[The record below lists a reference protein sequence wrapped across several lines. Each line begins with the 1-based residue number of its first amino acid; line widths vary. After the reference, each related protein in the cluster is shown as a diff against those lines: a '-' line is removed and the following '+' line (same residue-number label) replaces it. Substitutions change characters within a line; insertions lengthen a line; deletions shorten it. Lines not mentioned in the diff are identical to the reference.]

1 MSQENVELVR
11 RVYEAFNR
19 GDLDAAV
26 ADIAPDAEYVSTG
39 TIPGF
44 AGTYQG
50 PEELRR
56 FLSWLWEEF
65 DEPHIEVHEIIEA
78 GDQVLV
84 SLTNR
89 GRGKQSGADVSWRVW
104 QIGTVRDGKVVRAQG
119 FTSRDEAGEAAGLSA
134 QDAHAD
140 S

>member
-1 MSQENVELVR
+1 MPQENVEVAR

-19 GDLDAAV
+19 GDLDAMV

-44 AGTYQG
+44 AGAYRG
-50 PEELRR
+50 HEGLRR
-56 FLSWLWEEF
+56 FLSWFREEF

-78 GDQVLV
+78 GDRLLV
-84 SLTNR
+84 SLTMR
-89 GRGKQSGADVSWRVW
+89 GRGKQSGADVSWHVW
-104 QIGTVRDGKVVRAQG
+104 HVVTVRDGRFVRGQG
-119 FTSRDEAGEAAGLSA
+119 FTSSAEALQAVGLSER
-134 QDAHAD
+134 DAHAD